1 MPWNK
6 ISLKSIHKTK
16 SMQICSTMPL
26 TLWNSTK
33 LWTFTTIIKF
43 LTAQMTKILT
53 KGVEK
58 ENRPFLKAKEAKI
71 VEIDLKAIVIKR
83 VEG

>member
-1 MPWNK
+1 
-6 ISLKSIHKTK
+6 
-16 SMQICSTMPL
+16 
-26 TLWNSTK
+26 
-33 LWTFTTIIKF
+33 
-43 LTAQMTKILT
+43 MTKILT